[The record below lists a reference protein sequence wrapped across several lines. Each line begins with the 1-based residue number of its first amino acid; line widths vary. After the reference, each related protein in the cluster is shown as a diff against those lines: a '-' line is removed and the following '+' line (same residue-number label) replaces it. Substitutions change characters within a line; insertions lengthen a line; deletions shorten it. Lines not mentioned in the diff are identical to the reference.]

1 MKKIAYIEL
10 DTHAEIAA
18 NFMDL
23 MQDSSEFSVDY
34 YFSEKISKQID
45 RQDSNIFLSDR
56 SKIFS
61 QLKEK
66 KYDLVIIGTAHR
78 YFDVFLKITEYFS
91 TAVIVHNL
99 NFAKISRFQLFKNI
113 FKKDLKYRL
122 KLLLKEGLFSAPK
135 VFEKANNLLVL
146 DESLIKK
153 NPDLSLKFLPV
164 FYFHEYEIHR
174 KSIITIAIPGAVS
187 QQRRDYLHVLNSL
200 KNFQRKSH
208 YQFVFL
214 GKASGNELIW
224 IKEFEKQKPQN
235 ISIKYFS
242 EKIPQPI
249 FDEWMQK
256 ADILWCPLQNETEF
270 FSQKEFYGITK
281 MSGNVGDA
289 IKYGKLAIFPEN
301 YPNSH
306 PFIVPENKNVEEEIY
321 TYHKWMGYDFE
332 QNFAKEKVLK
342 YLEGKLTELL

>member
-10 DTHAEIAA
+10 DTHAEIAG

-23 MQDSSEFSVDY
+23 MQDSNEFSVDY

-45 RQDSNIFLSDR
+45 PQDSNIFLSDS
-56 SKIFS
+56 SKIFR

-66 KYDLVIIGTAHR
+66 NYDLVIIGTAHR
-78 YFDVFLKITEYFS
+78 YFDVFLKITEYFN

-99 NFAKISRFQLFKNI
+99 NFTKISRFQLFKNI

-122 KLLLKEGLFSAPK
+122 KLLLKEGLFYAPK
-135 VFEKANNLLVL
+135 VFEKASNLLVL
-146 DESLIKK
+146 DESLIKIK
-153 NPDLSLKFLPV
+153 PDLSLKFLLV

-174 KSIITIAIPGAVS
+174 KSIITIVIPGAVS

-200 KNFQRKSH
+200 KNFKRKSH
-208 YQFVFL
+208 FQFVFL

-256 ADILWCPLQNETEF
+256 ADILWCPLQRETEF
-270 FSQKEFYGITK
+270 FSQKEFYGVTK

-289 IKYGKLAIFPEN
+289 IKYGKSAIFPEN
-301 YPNSH
+301 FPNSH
-306 PFIVPENKNVEEEIY
+306 PFIIRETATIEEQILVLQQG
-321 TYHKWMGYDFE
+321 KIYDFE
-332 QNFAKEKVLK
+332 NHFAKEKVLK
-342 YLEGKLTELL
+342 SLEKTLVELL